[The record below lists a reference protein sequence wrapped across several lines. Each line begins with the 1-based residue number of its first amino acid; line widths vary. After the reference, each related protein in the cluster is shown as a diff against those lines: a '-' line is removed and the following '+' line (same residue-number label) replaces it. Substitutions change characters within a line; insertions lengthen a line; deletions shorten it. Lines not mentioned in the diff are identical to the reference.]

1 MRASGVLMPVS
12 SLPSRY
18 GIGCFSKEAYEFVD
32 CLERAGQSKWQVL
45 PLGPTG
51 YGDSPYQPFS
61 TFAGNPYF
69 IDLDTLVEEGLLY
82 KEECERLQCGGDP
95 RFVDYER
102 IYFSRNEILRK
113 AYERFSADEKFHAFC
128 KKEQEWLEPYCL
140 FRAIKDS
147 QNGALWTTWPE
158 ELRKSGSKEVQNK
171 KKELEKEMQIT
182 IFDRTNKGI
191 HVSREGEIFLGYA
204 RQVLEQAALIEEKY
218 KHKSGGKQEFCIS
231 TQHYSF
237 AVNAF
242 VDLIKEYGS
251 ENYDFSLRETQ
262 TYEIIDDVARMK
274 SEIGILYLNEFN
286 ASVLEKIMKAND
298 LKFTELFVA
307 RPHIFICDK
316 NPLAQKDQVTMEDL
330 KDYPY
335 LSFEQGEHNSFYY
348 SEEMFSTEVRSK
360 NIRVRDRATL
370 FNLLI
375 GLNGYTISSGVIDK
389 ELNGENII
397 AVPLAEEGEM
407 HIGYV
412 THKKTKPS
420 RLGAIYLEA
429 LKRHAQ

>member
-1 MRASGVLMPVS
+1 MTLQQ
-12 SLPSRY
+12 LRY
-18 GIGCFSKEAYEFVD
+18 VVTIAEIGTISKA
-32 CLERAGQSKWQVL
+32 A
-45 PLGPTG
+45 
-51 YGDSPYQPFS
+51 
-61 TFAGNPYF
+61 
-69 IDLDTLVEEGLLY
+69 
-82 KEECERLQCGGDP
+82 
-95 RFVDYER
+95 
-102 IYFSRNEILRK
+102 
-113 AYERFSADEKFHAFC
+113 
-128 KKEQEWLEPYCL
+128 
-140 FRAIKDS
+140 
-147 QNGALWTTWPE
+147 E
-158 ELRKSGSKEVQNK
+158 ELFVSQPSLTKAL
-171 KKELEKEMQIT
+171 KELEKEMQIT

-218 KHKSGGKQEFCIS
+218 KHKNGGKQEFCIS

-330 KDYPY
+330 QDYPY

-370 FNLLI
+370 FNLSLI
-375 GLNGYTISSGVIDK
+375 
-389 ELNGENII
+389 
-397 AVPLAEEGEM
+397 
-407 HIGYV
+407 HI
-412 THKKTKPS
+412 
-420 RLGAIYLEA
+420 
-429 LKRHAQ
+429 

>member
-1 MRASGVLMPVS
+1 MVAEKGTISEAAKELFISQP
-12 SLPSRY
+12 SLTNAIR
-18 GIGCFSKEAYEFVD
+18 E
-32 CLERAGQSKWQVL
+32 L
-45 PLGPTG
+45 
-51 YGDSPYQPFS
+51 
-61 TFAGNPYF
+61 
-69 IDLDTLVEEGLLY
+69 
-82 KEECERLQCGGDP
+82 
-95 RFVDYER
+95 
-102 IYFSRNEILRK
+102 
-113 AYERFSADEKFHAFC
+113 
-128 KKEQEWLEPYCL
+128 EQE
-140 FRAIKDS
+140 
-147 QNGALWTTWPE
+147 
-158 ELRKSGSKEVQNK
+158 
-171 KKELEKEMQIT
+171 MQVT
-182 IFDRTNKGI
+182 IFHRTNKGVTI
-191 HVSREGEIFLGYA
+191 TAEGDEFLAYA
-204 RQVLEQAALIEEKY
+204 RQILDQVGLM
-218 KHKSGGKQEFCIS
+218 QERYLNVNERNPRFSVSC
-231 TQHYSF
+231 QHYSF